1 VTCGLAPF
9 WEEDAQDVQFHADR
23 LFYETRGTLLERLA
37 LMFDLAPVRR
47 YRLARPPLVQA
58 VVQVRFPVKAH
69 LQTLEGV
76 SPIQDRLETLFP
88 YLNRQ
93 QTQTVAVVVGP
104 GAPPGI
110 SGGEAKP
117 SWQFSDDAGWV
128 FGLAPDN
135 ASLSIGPEYSSFE
148 EFAKRFRAI
157 LEALAEAGGVLR
169 CDRLGL
175 RYIDIAEVVD
185 TSNPGVWREW
195 FRPELTG
202 WGATDAL
209 GADTKLVAS
218 IAQTQLTASPTGD
231 LSGPPVEVQAII
243 RHGYVPPN
251 TVVPG
256 VPVQPQSPGFL
267 LDMDLFVEGPQE
279 FNVEALANQL
289 DVLHEQIDRFFRW
302 TLAPEGEAYFGV
314 EEVT

>member
-1 VTCGLAPF
+1 MGKPPQDGQFLADTVSC
-9 WEEDAQDVQFHADR
+9 ERH
-23 LFYETRGTLLERLA
+23 GTLLERLGM
-37 LMFDLAPVRR
+37 MFDLAPVPR

-58 VVQVRFPVKAH
+58 IVQITFPVRAR

-88 YLNRQ
+88 YLNQ
-93 QTQTVAVVVGP
+93 QQIQAVQVVLGP

-110 SGGEAKP
+110 SGGEARP

-128 FGLAPDN
+128 FALAADN
-135 ASLSIGPEYSSFE
+135 ASLSIGPQYSSFD
-148 EFAKRFRAI
+148 EFAARFRAI
-157 LEALAEAGGVLR
+157 LEALREAAGVLR
-169 CDRLGL
+169 CNRLGV

-185 TSNPGVWREW
+185 PSTPGVWREW

-209 GADTKLVAS
+209 GADTTLVAS
-218 IAQTQLTASPTGD
+218 IAQTQLKASPTGD
-231 LSGPPVEVQAII
+231 LSGPPVDVQAII
-243 RHGYVPPN
+243 RNGYVPPN

-279 FNVEALANQL
+279 FNVDGLANQL
-289 DVLHEQIDRFFRW
+289 EVLHEQIDRFFRW
-302 TLAPEGEAYFGV
+302 TLAPAGEAYFGV
-314 EEVT
+314 EEVS